1 MSLFVHAPAQ
11 PLDSALK
18 KQPQDWYQDLVHHFT
33 TTMWSCYGSLLII
46 FCTMICGEVGTMTSR
61 PMQKIRHVRGKY
73 KYKEEVI
80 KKMEHDH
87 PCKLTETAVKVN
99 SSLMLCR
106 DLMGAR
112 GARLFT
118 KEKGQKRETAKNL
131 TNCYSAL

>member
-11 PLDSALK
+11 PLDSSLK
-18 KQPQDWYQDLVHHFT
+18 KQPQAWYQDLVHHFA

-46 FCTMICGEVGTMTSR
+46 FCTMIFGEVGVAMTSR

-99 SSLMLCR
+99 SPLCR
-106 DLMGAR
+106 NLMGAR
-112 GARLFT
+112 G
-118 KEKGQKRETAKNL
+118 G
-131 TNCYSAL
+131 

>member
-11 PLDSALK
+11 PLDSSLK
-18 KQPQDWYQDLVHHFT
+18 KQPQAWYQDLVHHFA

-87 PCKLTETAVKVN
+87 PCKLTETAVKV
-99 SSLMLCR
+99 
-106 DLMGAR
+106 
-112 GARLFT
+112 
-118 KEKGQKRETAKNL
+118 K
-131 TNCYSAL
+131 Y